1 MTAFI
6 DQQREEFGVE
16 PICRELQVAPST
28 YYAAK
33 SRPASRRQLRDG
45 ELKPKIRACWEANY
59 TVYGVRK
66 IWKQLR
72 REGIDVGRDRVARL
86 MRELGIAGVVRG
98 KARRTTIADPR
109 AARAPDL
116 VNREFAAIRPN
127 QLVVSDFT
135 YVGTWSGTVYV
146 AFIIDVFSR
155 FIVGWQAATTMRTEL
170 VLDALEMAIWR
181 RDGLLNHGLVHHS
194 DAGSQYTSI
203 RYTQR
208 LADIGA
214 APSIG
219 STGDSYDNALAE
231 STIGLYKTELIRRH
245 GPWRGVDQVELA
257 TLEYVD
263 WFNFRRLHSEIGDIP
278 PAELEAAYYAQ
289 SSTGVLAG
297 IQ

>member
-59 TVYGVRK
+59 KVYGVRK